1 MKKTISNENFK
12 PKDIAEELKEAYL
25 DYAMSV
31 IISRALPD
39 VRDGLKPVQRRIL
52 YAMNEDGIKSNGKFR
67 KSATVVGSTLGRY
80 HPHGDIA
87 VYDALVR
94 MAQDFSL
101 RYPLIIGQG
110 NFGSVDGDPPA
121 AMRYSEVKLSPLA
134 EEMLEDIEKET
145 DEFIPNYDGT
155 RNEPKYLPAKLPQL
169 ILNGA
174 MGIAVGM
181 ATNIPPHNLTE
192 VSEAINHLIDN
203 PDSTTKDLMQ
213 FIKGPDFPTGGIIF
227 GKEKLLETYTTGK
240 GSFLCRAKAEI
251 EEDKNKKIIVYE
263 IPYLSNKANIISQ
276 IAKLVEEKKIEG
288 IKDLRDE
295 SDKEGLRIVIELKNE
310 ANSNRLLNQ
319 LYKYTELEKN
329 FYANILA
336 LTEKGLQPQVLSLK
350 DLLSEYINHRKE
362 IVFKRTQF
370 LLKKTEERAHI
381 LQGLA
386 KALEYIDEI
395 IQLIKKSESRD
406 DAFKK
411 LISKYKFSDIQA
423 NAILE
428 MKLSSLAKLERE
440 KIAKELEEKLTLISQ
455 YRLIIKEPKRIQNII
470 KEEVSYLKNKYGD
483 QRKTEIRDYLPETV
497 SDEDLI
503 VDQPTLVTL
512 SSKGYIK
519 RINPNTI
526 RDQKRGGKGVIAYE
540 PKTSEDILT
549 HLLFCSTKDDLLFF
563 TDFGRLFKLKAFEIS
578 EAPRTSSGKTIQNY
592 LSLNNNEKVISLLNI
607 PSLEKNKNLKY
618 LIIATKNGLIKKTPL
633 TEYQNIRK
641 NGILTIKLS
650 KGDSLIGAQFST
662 GNDDLILI
670 TKKGLSIR
678 FKESE
683 IRAMKRGTSGVIGM
697 KLQKDDEVIALIRS
711 DRDLKSQILTVS
723 EKGFG
728 KKTPLKDYRLQKRGG
743 RGIKTYKIT
752 QKTGQ
757 LIKGSLIKE
766 EEFLIIV
773 SALGQT
779 VKINLNSIPTLNR
792 ATQGVK
798 IMKLTENDKL
808 TSITL
813 F

>member
-1 MKKTISNENFK
+1 MKKTTGNENFK
-12 PKDIAEELKEAYL
+12 FRDIAEELKESYL

-52 YAMNEDGIKSNGKFR
+52 FAMNEDGLKSTGKFR

-101 RYPLIIGQG
+101 RYPLVIGQG
-110 NFGSVDGDPPA
+110 NFGSIDGDPPA
-121 AMRYSEVKLSPLA
+121 AMRYSEVKMSPLA
-134 EEMLEDIEKET
+134 EEMLEDIDKET
-145 DEFIPNYDGT
+145 VDFIPNYDGT
-155 RNEPKYLPAKLPQL
+155 RNEPKCLPAKLPQL

-181 ATNIPPHNLTE
+181 ATNIPPHNLIE
-192 VSEAINHLIDN
+192 VSEAINYLIDN
-203 PDSTTKDLMQ
+203 PNATSKDLMK

-227 GKEKLLETYTTGK
+227 GKEKLIETYSTGK
-240 GSFLCRAKAEI
+240 GSFLCRAKVEI
-251 EEDKNKKIIVYE
+251 EEEKNKRIIVSE
-263 IPYLSNKANIISQ
+263 IPYLSSKAAIISQ
-276 IAKLVEEKKIEG
+276 IAKLVEEKRIEG

-295 SDKEGLRIVIELKNE
+295 SDKEGLRIVLDLKNE

-329 FYANILA
+329 FYVNILA
-336 LTEKGLQPQVLSLK
+336 LTEKGVQPQVLSLK
-350 DLLSEYINHRKE
+350 DLLLEYINHRKE

-370 LLKKTEERAHI
+370 LLKKAKERAHI
-381 LQGLA
+381 LEGLE
-386 KALEYIDEI
+386 KALNYIDEI
-395 IQLIKKSESRD
+395 IQLIKQSENRE

-411 LISKYKFSDIQA
+411 LISKYKFSEIQA

-428 MKLSSLAKLERE
+428 MKLSSLARLEQE
-440 KIAKELEEKLTLISQ
+440 KITNELKEKLNLIKN
-455 YRLIIKEPKRIQNII
+455 YELILKEPKKILDII
-470 KEEVSYLKNKYGD
+470 KEEVNYLKNKYGD
-483 QRKTEIRDYLPETV
+483 KRRTEIREILPETV
-497 SDEDLI
+497 PEEDLI
-503 VDQPTLVTL
+503 IDQPTLITL

-519 RINPNTI
+519 RINPDAI
-526 RDQKRGGKGVIAYE
+526 KDQKRGGKGVIAYE

-563 TDFGRLFKLKAFEIS
+563 TDLGRLFKLKAFEINES
-578 EAPRTSSGKTIQNY
+578 SRTSSGKSIQNY
-592 LSLNNNEKVISLLNI
+592 LSLNNNEKVISLLNVSSFI
-607 PSLEKNKNLKY
+607 KNKDFKF
-618 LIIATKNGLIKKTPL
+618 LILATKNGLIKKSPL
-633 TEYQNIRK
+633 NEYQNIRK
-641 NGILTIKLS
+641 SGILTIKLL
-650 KGDSLIGAQFST
+650 GNDSLIGAQLST

-670 TKKGLSIR
+670 TANGLSIR
-678 FKESE
+678 FKENE
-683 IRAMKRGTSGVIGM
+683 VRAMKRGTTGVIGI

-711 DRDLKSQILTVS
+711 DKDLKSQILTVS

-728 KKTPLKDYRLQKRGG
+728 KKTPLKEYRLQKRGG
-743 RGIKTYKIT
+743 KGIKTYKIT
-752 QKTGQ
+752 QKTGK
-757 LIKGSLIKE
+757 LIKGSLIKD
-766 EEFLIIV
+766 EEFLIAV
-773 SALGQT
+773 SAQGQT
-779 VKINLNSIPTLNR
+779 VKINLDSIPTLNR
-792 ATQGVK
+792 ATQGVR
-798 IMKLTENDKL
+798 IMKLAEDDRL

>member
-1 MKKTISNENFK
+1 MEKTTNKENFK
-12 PKDIAEELKEAYL
+12 PRDIVEELKESYL

-52 YAMNEDGIKSNGKFR
+52 FAMNEDGLKSTGKFR

-101 RYPLIIGQG
+101 RYPLVIGQG
-110 NFGSVDGDPPA
+110 NFGSIDGDPPA

-145 DEFIPNYDGT
+145 VEFAVNYDGT

-192 VSEAINHLIDN
+192 VSEAINYLIDN
-203 PDSTTKDLMQ
+203 PNATSKDLMK
-213 FIKGPDFPTGGIIF
+213 FVKGPDFPTGGIIF
-227 GKEKLLETYTTGK
+227 GKEKLVETYSTGK
-240 GSFLCRAKAEI
+240 GSFLCRAKVEI
-251 EEDKNKKIIVYE
+251 EEEKNKRIVVSE
-263 IPYLSNKANIISQ
+263 IPYLSSKAAIISQ
-276 IAKLVEEKKIEG
+276 IAKLVEEKRIEG

-295 SDKEGLRIVIELKNE
+295 SDKEGLRIVIDLKNE
-310 ANSNRLLNQ
+310 TNSNRLLNQ

-329 FYANILA
+329 FYVNILA

-370 LLKKTEERAHI
+370 LLKKAKERAHI
-381 LQGLA
+381 LEGLE
-386 KALEYIDEI
+386 KALNYIDEI

-406 DAFKK
+406 DASKK
-411 LISKYKFSDIQA
+411 LILKYKFSEIQA

-440 KIAKELEEKLTLISQ
+440 KIANELNEKLNLIKN
-455 YRLIIKEPKRIQNII
+455 YEVILKEPKKILNII
-470 KEEVSYLKNKYGD
+470 KDEINYLKSKHGD
-483 QRKTEIRDYLPETV
+483 QRKTEIREILPETV
-497 SDEDLI
+497 PDEDLI
-503 VDQPTLVTL
+503 IDQPALITL

-519 RINPNTI
+519 RIDPNTI
-526 RDQKRGGKGVIAYE
+526 KDQKRGGKGVIAYE

-549 HLLFCSTKDDLLFF
+549 HLIFCSTKDDLLFF
-563 TDFGRLFKLKAFEIS
+563 TDSGKLFKLKAFEIN
-578 EAPRTSSGKTIQNY
+578 EASRTASGKSIQNY

-607 PSLEKNKNLKY
+607 SSFIKNRDFQF
-618 LIIATKNGLIKKTPL
+618 LILATKNGLIKKTPL

-641 NGILTIKLS
+641 SGILTIKLL
-650 KGDSLIGAQFST
+650 GDDSLIGAQLST

-670 TKKGLSIR
+670 TAKGLAIR
-678 FKESE
+678 FKENE
-683 IRAMKRGTSGVIGM
+683 VRPMKRGTSGVRGI
-697 KLQKDDEVIALIRS
+697 KLQKDDGVIALIRS
-711 DRDLKSQILTVS
+711 DKDLKSQILTVS

-728 KKTPLKDYRLQKRGG
+728 KKTPLKEYRLQKRGG
-743 RGIKTYKIT
+743 KGIKTYKIT
-752 QKTGQ
+752 LKTGK
-757 LIKGSLIKE
+757 LIKASLIKD
-766 EEFLIIV
+766 EEFLIAV
-773 SALGQT
+773 SAQGQT
-779 VKINLNSIPTLNR
+779 VKINLNSIPILNR
-792 ATQGVK
+792 TTQGVR
-798 IMKLTENDKL
+798 IMKLAENDQL
-808 TSITL
+808 ASITL

>member
-145 DEFIPNYDGT
+145 VEFIPNYDGT

-310 ANSNRLLNQ
+310 ANPNRLLNQ

>member
-1 MKKTISNENFK
+1 MEKTTNKENFK
-12 PKDIAEELKEAYL
+12 PRDIVEELKESYL

-52 YAMNEDGIKSNGKFR
+52 FAMNEDGLKSTGKFR

-101 RYPLIIGQG
+101 RYPLVIGQG
-110 NFGSVDGDPPA
+110 NFGSIDGDPPA

-145 DEFIPNYDGT
+145 VEFAVNYDGT

-192 VSEAINHLIDN
+192 VSEAINYLIDN
-203 PDSTTKDLMQ
+203 PNATSKDLMK
-213 FIKGPDFPTGGIIF
+213 FVKGPDFPTGGIIF
-227 GKEKLLETYTTGK
+227 GKEKLVETYSTGK
-240 GSFLCRAKAEI
+240 GSFLCRAKVEI
-251 EEDKNKKIIVYE
+251 EEEKNKRIVVSE
-263 IPYLSNKANIISQ
+263 IPYLSSKAAIISQ
-276 IAKLVEEKKIEG
+276 IAKLVEEKRIEG

-295 SDKEGLRIVIELKNE
+295 SDKEGLRIVIDLKNE
-310 ANSNRLLNQ
+310 TNSNRLLNQ

-329 FYANILA
+329 FYVNILA

-370 LLKKTEERAHI
+370 LLKKAKERAHI
-381 LQGLA
+381 LEGLE
-386 KALEYIDEI
+386 KALNYIDEI

-406 DAFKK
+406 DASKK
-411 LISKYKFSDIQA
+411 LILKYKFSEIQA

-440 KIAKELEEKLTLISQ
+440 KIANELNEKLNLIKN
-455 YRLIIKEPKRIQNII
+455 YEVILKEPKKILNII
-470 KEEVSYLKNKYGD
+470 KDEINYLKSKHGD
-483 QRKTEIRDYLPETV
+483 QRKTEIREILPETV
-497 SDEDLI
+497 PDEDLI
-503 VDQPTLVTL
+503 IDQPALITL

-519 RINPNTI
+519 RIDPNTI
-526 RDQKRGGKGVIAYE
+526 KDQKRGGKGVIAYE

-549 HLLFCSTKDDLLFF
+549 HLIFCSTKDDLLFF
-563 TDFGRLFKLKAFEIS
+563 TDSGKLFKLKAFEIN
-578 EAPRTSSGKTIQNY
+578 EASRTASGKSIQNY

-607 PSLEKNKNLKY
+607 SSFIKNKNFQF
-618 LIIATKNGLIKKTPL
+618 LILATKNGLIKKTPL

-641 NGILTIKLS
+641 SGILTIKLL
-650 KGDSLIGAQFST
+650 GDDSLIGAQLST

-670 TKKGLSIR
+670 TAKGLAIR
-678 FKESE
+678 FKENE
-683 IRAMKRGTSGVIGM
+683 VRPMKRGTSGVRGI
-697 KLQKDDEVIALIRS
+697 KLQKDDGVIALIRS
-711 DRDLKSQILTVS
+711 DKDLKSQILTVS

-728 KKTPLKDYRLQKRGG
+728 KKTPLKEYRLQKRGG
-743 RGIKTYKIT
+743 KGIKTYKIT
-752 QKTGQ
+752 LKTGK
-757 LIKGSLIKE
+757 LIKASLIRD
-766 EEFLIIV
+766 EEFLIAV
-773 SALGQT
+773 SAQGQT

-792 ATQGVK
+792 TTQGVR
-798 IMKLTENDKL
+798 IMKLAKNDQL